1 MQALLFLMALLLP
14 SGAGAEEIIGGVEAK
29 PHSRPYM
36 AYLKFTTKNGSK
48 ERCGGFLIAPQFVM
62 TAAHCNGSE
71 ISVILGAHNINKNEP
86 TQQIIKTEKTFV
98 YPKFQYLSGFH
109 DIMLLKLQ
117 KKAELN
123 SDVDVIS
130 LPSSSDFIKPGK
142 MCWTA
147 GWGKTGKNNPLSVT
161 LREVELRIM
170 DQEACKDHNDYD
182 YQLQVCA
189 GSPTT
194 SKSIG
199 QGDSG
204 GPLVCDGVAHGIAS
218 SYEAKA
224 PAVFTRISYYLPWI
238 HKVLKSK

>member
-1 MQALLFLMALLLP
+1 
-14 SGAGAEEIIGGVEAK
+14 
-29 PHSRPYM
+29 
-36 AYLKFTTKNGSK
+36 
-48 ERCGGFLIAPQFVM
+48 
-62 TAAHCNGSE
+62 
-71 ISVILGAHNINKNEP
+71 
-86 TQQIIKTEKTFV
+86 
-98 YPKFQYLSGFH
+98 
-109 DIMLLKLQ
+109 
-117 KKAELN
+117 
-123 SDVDVIS
+123 
-130 LPSSSDFIKPGK
+130 

-170 DQEACKDHNDYD
+170 DQEACKDHSDYD

-204 GPLVCDGVAHGIAS
+204 GPLVCDSVAHGIAS

-238 HKVLKSK
+238 YKVLKSK

>member
-1 MQALLFLMALLLP
+1 
-14 SGAGAEEIIGGVEAK
+14 
-29 PHSRPYM
+29 
-36 AYLKFTTKNGSK
+36 
-48 ERCGGFLIAPQFVM
+48 
-62 TAAHCNGSE
+62 
-71 ISVILGAHNINKNEP
+71 
-86 TQQIIKTEKTFV
+86 
-98 YPKFQYLSGFH
+98 
-109 DIMLLKLQ
+109 
-117 KKAELN
+117 LN

-170 DQEACKDHNDYD
+170 DQEACKDHSDYD

-199 QGDSG
+199 QVSTHLLFLPTSG
-204 GPLVCDGVAHGIAS
+204 NSIRRGSVSNS
-218 SYEAKA
+218 S
-224 PAVFTRISYYLPWI
+224 PRQ
-238 HKVLKSK
+238 